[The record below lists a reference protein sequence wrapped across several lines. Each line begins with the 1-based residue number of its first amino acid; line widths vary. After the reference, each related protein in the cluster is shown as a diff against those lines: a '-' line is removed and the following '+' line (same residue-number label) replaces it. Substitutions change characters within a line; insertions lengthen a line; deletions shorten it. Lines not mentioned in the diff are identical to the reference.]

1 VRRRFFKVFA
11 AGLFFALTFPPSAAA
26 EWHFTPT
33 IGWTFAANT
42 SLLDPDH
49 GTSKVHWNFGGSV
62 TLLGGGILGVEGM
75 VNWTPGFFEGG
86 DVGDEVIV
94 RKSHTV
100 AYMGNV
106 MLTTP
111 RKWTEYSLRP
121 FVSGGFGVLGFS
133 RTEYKN
139 VFPDQGYVAAFNI
152 GGGAIGFLSKRT
164 GLRFD
169 LRYYSNLKPSAP
181 GSGIQEPG
189 SGQGPISI
197 GSAHLR
203 YMTATVGVVIRR

>member
-1 VRRRFFKVFA
+1 MRRRFFKVFA
-11 AGLFFALTFPPSAAA
+11 AGLLLALTFPPCAAA

-33 IGWTFAANT
+33 IGWTFAADT

-62 TLLGGGILGVEGM
+62 TLLGAGILGVEGV
-75 VNWTPGFFEGG
+75 VNWTPGFFGG
-86 DVGDEVIV
+86 DKVLVG
-94 RKSHTV
+94 KSHTV
-100 AYMGNV
+100 AFMGNV

-111 RKWTEYSLRP
+111 RKWTEYGLRP

-133 RTEYKN
+133 RTDVNN
-139 VFPDQGYVAAFNI
+139 VFPDDGNIAAFNI

-169 LRYYSNLKPSAP
+169 LRYYSNLKPSDA
-181 GSGIQEPG
+181 GSGIQGPG
-189 SGQGPISI
+189 SGPISI